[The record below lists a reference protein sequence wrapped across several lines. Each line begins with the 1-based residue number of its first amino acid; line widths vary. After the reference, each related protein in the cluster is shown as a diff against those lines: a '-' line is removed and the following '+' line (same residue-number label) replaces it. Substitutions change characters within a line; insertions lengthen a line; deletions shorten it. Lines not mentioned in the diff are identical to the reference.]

1 MKKKILFLCTGNACR
16 SQIAEGWLRTL
27 GGERFEAYSAG
38 IVAHGKNPR
47 AIAVMH
53 EAGVDIS
60 TQESEALDPAMREML
75 TPVLVAWVVDSRDA
89 AIERGVE
96 EIPREV
102 RDVLRDFVPPE
113 VLEDVRWRVENSEA
127 SLEQSLFRM
136 NSSSAIT
143 LGDVILFAGLD
154 AAADPKL
161 WAHEL
166 FHVMQYREWGI
177 EGFVGRYLA
186 DRAAVERD
194 AWEFRWQWM
203 KATNRVPLPQ

>member
-1 MKKKILFLCTGNACR
+1 MRTRGVIFAIIVSGGVLAQGLSTGTGLEI
-16 SQIAEGWLRTL
+16 IAAAGT
-27 GGERFEAYSAG
+27 EAVSAIG
-38 IVAHGKNPR
+38 DGF
-47 AIAVMH
+47 
-53 EAGVDIS
+53 G
-60 TQESEALDPAMREML
+60 ALDPAMREML
-75 TPVLVAWVVDSRDA
+75 TPVLAAWIVDFRDA

-113 VLEDVRWRVENSEA
+113 VLEDVRWRVADSEV
-127 SLEQSLFRM
+127 SLEQSLFRI
-136 NSSSAIT
+136 SDSFAVT

-154 AAADPKL
+154 DAADPKL

-177 EGFVGRYLA
+177 DGFVERYLA

>member
-1 MKKKILFLCTGNACR
+1 MRTHGAIFAIIVSGGVLAQGLSTGTGLEVIAAAGTQAVNA
-16 SQIAEGWLRTL
+16 IGD
-27 GGERFEAYSAG
+27 GF
-38 IVAHGKNPR
+38 
-47 AIAVMH
+47 
-53 EAGVDIS
+53 
-60 TQESEALDPAMREML
+60 EALDPAMREML

-154 AAADPKL
+154 DAADPKL

-177 EGFVGRYLA
+177 EGFVERYLA

>member
-1 MKKKILFLCTGNACR
+1 MRTRGAIFAIIVSGGVLAQGLTTGTGLE
-16 SQIAEGWLRTL
+16 I
-27 GGERFEAYSAG
+27 
-38 IVAHGKNPR
+38 
-47 AIAVMH
+47 IAVAGT
-53 EAGVDIS
+53 EAMNAIGDGF
-60 TQESEALDPAMREML
+60 EALDPAMRELL
-75 TPVLVAWVVDSRDA
+75 TPVFAAWIVDSRDA

-113 VLEDVRWRVENSEA
+113 VLEDVRWRVEDSEA

-136 NSSSAIT
+136 NYSSAVT

-154 AAADPKL
+154 DAADPKL

-177 EGFVGRYLA
+177 DGFVGRYLA